1 MAQKIKWCVIGAGGI
16 ADRRTIPAI
25 MKDERAELVAVMDRV
40 PEVAKAVGEKYG
52 VPYFTSEEDMLA
64 NAECDAVY
72 IGTPVFCHK
81 AQALTALKYGK
92 HVFIEKPV
100 CMTADEGAELVEA
113 FKARGK
119 QFTVGYMMKHH
130 NLHELMKEKLDGG
143 EIGAPVSVRAQFSC
157 WYPDIPG
164 AWRQKRELGGGGAF
178 MDLGVHCAELIEYIL
193 GEEIV
198 DVKSFVTTKTFKY
211 EVEDSAVV
219 IFKTASGVLGTIESY
234 FNISDAASE
243 SKLEIYGN
251 SGYLI
256 AHGTLAQVE
265 GGKMTH
271 LYAPQGEYSAMQN
284 RTAGV
289 PTEYQG
295 GGADL
300 YLKQISLFED
310 LILEGKTD
318 YYYADRAVQIQRLVD
333 MIYADA
339 SK

>member
-1 MAQKIKWCVIGAGGI
+1 MAQKIRWSVIGAGGI

-25 MKDERAELVAVMDRV
+25 MKDERAELVAIMDRV

-52 VPYFTSEEDMLA
+52 VPYFSSEEEMLTA
-64 NAECDAVY
+64 VECDAVY
-72 IGTPVFCHK
+72 IGTPVFAHK
-81 AQALTALKYGK
+81 AQALIALKHGK

-113 FKARGK
+113 FREAGK
-119 QFTVGYMMKHH
+119 QLTVGYMMKHH

-143 EIGAPVSVRAQFSC
+143 EIGKPVSVRAQFSC

-164 AWRQKRELGGGGAF
+164 AWRQKKELGGGGAF

-198 DVKSFVTTKTFKY
+198 DVKSFVATNTFKY

-219 IFKTASGVLGTIESY
+219 VFKTASGVLGTIESY

-243 SKLEIYGN
+243 SKLEVYGN
-251 SGYLI
+251 AGYLI
-256 AHGTLAQVE
+256 AHGTLAQTE

-271 LYAPQGEYSAMQN
+271 LYAPQGDYSAMQN
-284 RTAGV
+284 RVAGV
-289 PTEYQG
+289 PTEYIG

-300 YLKQISLFED
+300 YLKQISYFED
-310 LILEGKTD
+310 LLFAGKTD
-318 YYYADRAVQIQRLVD
+318 YFYADRAVQIQRLVD
-333 MIYADA
+333 MIYENAA
-339 SK
+339 K